1 MVKSSTQESNS
12 FIFVSATNKSYWIG
26 HLLILQICSQ
36 ITHTVNANPQ
46 TKMHKISEPKGM
58 DFKSETLCISNGF
71 LSIHAGIITQS
82 TRQFHII
89 FIYGWHFA
97 DTLFKCIFVT
107 ENLFLL
113 IYVSFKF
120 ASKGSIDNQGW
131 GQFQFF
137 NSIPIPLFSIP
148 IPIPL
153 LPISFNSNSGHFN
166 SNSNSGEFKSN
177 LNSRNDL
184 LMSSSTLIMIM
195 ITRYMHIRLF
205 LLIPSV
211 SYPLL
216 NGYNY
221 VAYWLIPYQ

>member
-12 FIFVSATNKSYWIG
+12 FIFVSVTNKSYWIG

-36 ITHTVNANPQ
+36 ITRTVNANPQ

-107 ENLFLL
+107 ENLFVL

-120 ASKGSIDNQGW
+120 ASKGSIDNTVGCCYNAVQYDLILHTSLQLSRKNINQECEPTTGELW
-131 GQFQFF
+131 GVFCKDFQE
-137 NSIPIPLFSIP
+137 NWPRYIGTTL
-148 IPIPL
+148 
-153 LPISFNSNSGHFN
+153 
-166 SNSNSGEFKSN
+166 K
-177 LNSRNDL
+177 
-184 LMSSSTLIMIM
+184 STL
-195 ITRYMHIRLF
+195 
-205 LLIPSV
+205 V
-211 SYPLL
+211 
-216 NGYNY
+216 
-221 VAYWLIPYQ
+221 